1 VDPPSPDKRPASD
14 VSMAVTENLPSEKS
28 SKSKVSKVTSPTHA
42 AKQSKK
48 VVSESVNSA
57 GDKTTKQM

>member
-1 VDPPSPDKRPASD
+1 
-14 VSMAVTENLPSEKS
+14 MAVTENLPSEKS